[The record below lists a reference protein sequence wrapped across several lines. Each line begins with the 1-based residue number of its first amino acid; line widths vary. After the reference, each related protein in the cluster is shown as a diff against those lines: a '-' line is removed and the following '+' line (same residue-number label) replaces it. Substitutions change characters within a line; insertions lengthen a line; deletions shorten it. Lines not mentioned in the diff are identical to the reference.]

1 MYLID
6 LFNCLLNATVPR
18 LLMKRYKARVFK
30 HIADLTL
37 QCGRHEEALHYYT
50 TAAEQLRVTQDW
62 IWMGAAC
69 EGLAATAYIRD
80 MKQLKTTTLI
90 SPGSDTPIS
99 FSGSLFNLRDSV
111 EMLALDEMER
121 GGALDDLSDTNS
133 IGDKGSFGVEAIN
146 TALMPDLTKPI
157 ELKRDFI
164 GSKFI
169 ECVTYYK
176 KVQYDAIISCLL
188 QHFSSIGRDI
198 W

>member
-1 MYLID
+1 
-6 LFNCLLNATVPR
+6 
-18 LLMKRYKARVFK
+18 MKRYKARVFK

-50 TAAEQLRVTQDW
+50 TAAEQLRATQDW

-80 MKQLKTTTLI
+80 MKLKTTTLM
-90 SPGSDTPIS
+90 SPHSSEAPIP
-99 FSGSLFNLRDSV
+99 FSGSLFSLRDSV
-111 EMLALDEMER
+111 EMLSLDDMER
-121 GGALDDLSDTNS
+121 GGQDDFSDTNS

-164 GSKFI
+164 GSKFTESI
-169 ECVTYYK
+169 TYYK
-176 KVQYDAIISCLL
+176 KVQSFVL
-188 QHFSSIGRDI
+188 F
-198 W
+198 

>member
-1 MYLID
+1 
-6 LFNCLLNATVPR
+6 
-18 LLMKRYKARVFK
+18 MKRYKARVFK

-50 TAAEQLRVTQDW
+50 TAAEQLRATQDW

-80 MKQLKTTTLI
+80 MKQLKTTTLV
-90 SPGSDTPIS
+90 SPQGSDTTIS
-99 FSGSLFNLRDSV
+99 FSSSMFSLRDSV
-111 EMLALDEMER
+111 EMLALDE
-121 GGALDDLSDTNS
+121 LDRPQDEISDANS
-133 IGDKGSFGVEAIN
+133 TGDKGSFGVEAIN

-164 GSKFI
+164 SSKFI

-176 KVQYDAIISCLL
+176 KVSKLFSLL
-188 QHFSSIGRDI
+188 YSLLELHIYRPTHFLMSFLIPNIHLCETGVLY
-198 W
+198 